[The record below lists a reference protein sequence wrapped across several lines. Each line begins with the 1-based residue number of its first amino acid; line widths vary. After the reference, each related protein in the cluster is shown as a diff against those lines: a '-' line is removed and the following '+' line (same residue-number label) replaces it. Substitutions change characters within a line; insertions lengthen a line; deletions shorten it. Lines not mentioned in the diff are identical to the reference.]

1 MTEEEKIF
9 LKVDAFHDVFGRKYS
24 NLFCFFSSRDGR
36 FRLGDEIINVNG
48 KSLRGLTMDEAK
60 GLLRTCGP
68 EVDIIL
74 ARDPDQAE
82 ASAVPTSSTAG
93 AAAAP
98 VSSAAAANTSSS
110 AGVPNGPMG
119 PVERRRR
126 RKLPPIERPRS
137 APIHNL
143 LEPESGL
150 RTVIKIGSNSQSIE
164 HHHHHVHH
172 LGKKAQNALH
182 FSGEIY
188 KSDH

>member
-1 MTEEEKIF
+1 MT
-9 LKVDAFHDVFGRKYS
+9 
-24 NLFCFFSSRDGR
+24 NLFCFSRDGR

-82 ASAVPTSSTAG
+82 ALPTSNAP
-93 AAAAP
+93 AAAP
-98 VSSAAAANTSSS
+98 AALSATAPSASS
-110 AGVPNGPMG
+110 GVPNGPMG

-172 LGKKAQNALH
+172 LGKKRPAFFWGNLQIRSLI
-182 FSGEIY
+182 FYSIL
-188 KSDH
+188 SFLSF

>member
-1 MTEEEKIF
+1 MT
-9 LKVDAFHDVFGRKYS
+9 
-24 NLFCFFSSRDGR
+24 NLFCFSRDGR

-82 ASAVPTSSTAG
+82 ALPTSNAPAAVPAALSAPAPSASS
-93 AAAAP
+93 
-98 VSSAAAANTSSS
+98 
-110 AGVPNGPMG
+110 GVPNGPMG

-172 LGKKAQNALH
+172 LGKKRPAFFWGNLQIRSLI
-182 FSGEIY
+182 FYSILIFLIFF
-188 KSDH
+188 